1 MHRYLTR
8 RSGVSLPS
16 YIFIMT
22 FGEILV
28 NFEFKDKYNINDLV
42 KIMEI
47 LRSENGCPWDREQ
60 SHKSIRQNFIEETYE
75 VIEAIDNEDS
85 ELLKEELG
93 DVLLQI
99 VFHSRIEEEKGAFD
113 LSDVADGICKK
124 LIIRHPHVFGNVK
137 ADTSEQ
143 VLKNWDDIKMKTKS
157 QTKPSE
163 AMESVA
169 RSLPALIR
177 AQKICAK
184 AKKAGYA
191 PESYEA
197 AFNDA
202 EVRLRELS
210 AASGEKSENERKIGE
225 LFFSAVALASML
237 DINPEESLYHACDD
251 FIESFKELETDSSK

>member
-1 MHRYLTR
+1 MD
-8 RSGVSLPS
+8 
-16 YIFIMT
+16 
-22 FGEILV
+22 
-28 NFEFKDKYNINDLV
+28 FEFKDKYNIDDLV
-42 KIMEI
+42 KIMKI

-60 SHKSIRQNFIEETYE
+60 THKSIRQNFIEETYE

-93 DVLLQI
+93 DVLLQV
-99 VFHSRIEEEKGAFD
+99 VFHSRIEEENGAFD

-124 LIIRHPHVFGNVK
+124 LIVRHPHVFGDVK

-157 QTKPSE
+157 QTRPSE

-191 PESYEA
+191 PESYQG
-197 AFNDA
+197 AFNDV
-202 EVRLRELS
+202 EVKLNEC
-210 AASGEKSENERKIGE
+210 AAVSGEKSEIERKMGE
-225 LFFSAVALASML
+225 LFFSIAALASML

-251 FIESFKELETDSSK
+251 FIESYKRLEIDLLK